1 MWLEYKT
8 KQLMIKSVYLVLSL
22 YYHAAALGSA
32 RESNAAQIQDLQVY
46 AMHTNIKNRETNLM
60 KERDPAT
67 SNYKC

>member
-22 YYHAAALGSA
+22 YYRAAALGSA

-46 AMHTNIKNRETNLM
+46 AMHTNIK
-60 KERDPAT
+60 KPGDKSYERKGPC
-67 SNYKC
+67 N

>member
-46 AMHTNIKNRETNLM
+46 AMHTNIKKTGR
-60 KERDPAT
+60 
-67 SNYKC
+67 